1 MNRKKRIWYPGAS
14 YHVMSRGN
22 RRTGAAVKM
31 RKDTIGHIDF
41 TVYTI
46 KQKEVLS
53 MAVKAMNFKMDEIDI
68 NEMKQVASVYHMT
81 VTDVIKEAVRE
92 YVGKMKQD
100 PFYKLTAN
108 VQEADKEES
117 TEILDEI
124 ESLSD
129 DDLSISSIEQVRV

>member
-1 MNRKKRIWYPGAS
+1 
-14 YHVMSRGN
+14 
-22 RRTGAAVKM
+22 
-31 RKDTIGHIDF
+31 
-41 TVYTI
+41 
-46 KQKEVLS
+46 

-108 VQEADKEES
+108 VQEADMEES

-129 DDLSISSIEQVRV
+129 DDLSISSVEQVRV